1 VTPTVYPILGGI
13 AGLAVL
19 LTPRLRRSVVWR
31 AAMTPLASIIGSG
44 FLIVGPILIGAFGWA
59 APLIM
64 AALCV
69 LAYAIGAAVR
79 DNIRTT
85 EEIGPPRRR
94 LSRLLEEAGDLSLA
108 LAYLIS
114 VGFYLALFGAF
125 AARLLPE
132 AGEEVALVITSAA
145 LLLILGIGLSRG
157 FALFE
162 RLEVLI
168 VSLKLVVIAG
178 LLLALVAYA
187 GGTAREGALI
197 LPAGSTELWAGV
209 ALCFGLIVTTQGFET
224 AQYLGDVYTAETRQR
239 AMKVAQWV
247 SGGIYVLYVTLITFA
262 LPVARDGVT
271 ETEIIDLMAV
281 VSPVLPLA
289 LIVAALSAQLSA
301 AIADTSGFSGL
312 IREVTRGRVA
322 AKPAYTVLVLAGLVM
337 VWTLDVFTI
346 VSLASRA
353 FALYYATQCALAAAR
368 RWRGGMGWRGWSFAA
383 LTAICL
389 AAAVFG
395 VPFETAG

>member
-1 VTPTVYPILGGI
+1 MTPTVYPILGGI

-19 LTPRLRRSVVWR
+19 LSPRLRRSVVWR

-79 DNIRTT
+79 DNIRAVD
-85 EEIGPPRRR
+85 EMGPPRRR
-94 LSRLLEEAGDLSLA
+94 LARLLEEAGDVSLA

-125 AARLLPE
+125 AARLLPD
-132 AGEEVALVITSAA
+132 AGDWVSQAITSGA

-162 RLEVLI
+162 RLEMLI
-168 VSLKLVVIAG
+168 VSVKLVVISG
-178 LLLALVAYA
+178 LLAALVAFA
-187 GGTAREGALI
+187 GGASAGEALI
-197 LPAGSTELWAGV
+197 VPAGSTGIWAGV

-224 AQYLGDVYTAETRQR
+224 SQYLGDVYDAGTRQ
-239 AMKVAQWV
+239 ASMKVAQWV
-247 SGGIYVLYVTLITFA
+247 SGVIYVLYVALITFA
-262 LPVARDGVT
+262 LPVARGGVT

-289 LIVAALSAQLSA
+289 LIVAALSAQFSA

-322 AKPAYTVLVLAGLVM
+322 AKPAYVVLVLAGLVM
-337 VWTLDVFTI
+337 VWTLDVFAI

-383 LTAICL
+383 LTVICL

-395 VPFETAG
+395 VPFEAAD